1 MPRKKPFS
9 GKQKKHQLQEKRDR
23 KRPDGHHRPPHGPHA
38 GMSHRSRQQS
48 QELLSSEDRNSTSE
62 GEMPEVNAL
71 NQQPMTLGMG
81 KDKQYDPNRFHLH
94 FQKESKSEL
103 AQRKKQ
109 AMQPYEP
116 LPESAQEVDIDDIYQ
131 PGSVLDMPKRPPWD
145 YNISKDK
152 LEQREEQEFRNYL
165 QTIYEKFPS
174 KQLSYFEIN
183 LETWRQLWRVL
194 EMSDI
199 VLLIADIRHP
209 ALHFSPALYDYV
221 IRDLK
226 KHLIL
231 VLNKIDLAPPSLV
244 VAWRSYFKEKFPQL
258 QVVCFTSFPRESQ
271 SSDGI
276 SGFKRRKR
284 GKFTAV
290 GPMQLLKACETISN
304 GKVDLSSWREK
315 IEAEMRGEET
325 LASQVITSNPVEMTL
340 YEEHEAFK
348 DSIITIGCV
357 GHPNVG
363 KSSVM
368 NGLCGHKVVSASRTP
383 GHTKH
388 FQTIFL
394 TPMVKLCD
402 SPGLVFPSLVDKQ
415 FQILS
420 GIYPIAQVQ
429 EPYTAVGYLAQRIP
443 LTQILRIR
451 HPEADGSPEGATGAH
466 WSAYDICEAWAEKR
480 GFITAKAARKDVY
493 RAANNILR
501 MAVDGRLCMCMTP
514 PDYTA
519 QKECWEQHQETFEIG
534 RLQDQHR
541 RVEEDVDREGDKDDD
556 LSDQFTSSGEESDAD
571 VESNDVD
578 RESDSRRRER
588 RRKGQ
593 QEMDSGDDGG
603 ERSKGL
609 RTTNPF
615 DLLMDA

>member
-23 KRPDGHHRPPHGPHA
+23 KRPDRPDGHHRPPHGPHA
-38 GMSHRSRQQS
+38 GMGHRSRQQS

-62 GEMPEVNAL
+62 GEMPEVNVL
-71 NQQPMTLGMG
+71 NQQPNQGMG
-81 KDKQYDPNRFHLH
+81 LDSQYDPNRYHLH
-94 FQKESKSEL
+94 FQKDSKSEL
-103 AQRKKQ
+103 ASRKKR
-109 AMQPYEP
+109 AMQPYDP
-116 LPESAQEVDIDDIYQ
+116 LPESALEVDIDDIYQ
-131 PGSVLDMPKRPPWD
+131 PGSVLDMPKRPSWD
-145 YNISKDK
+145 YNVGKDK
-152 LEQREEQEFRNYL
+152 LEHREEQEFRNYL

-174 KQLSYFEIN
+174 KKLSYFEIN

-199 VLLIADIRHP
+199 VLLITDIRHP

-221 IRDLK
+221 TRDLK

-231 VLNKIDLAPPSLV
+231 VLNKIDLAPPPVV
-244 VAWRSYFKEKFPQL
+244 VAWRSYLKEKFPQL
-258 QVVCFTSFPRESQ
+258 QVICFTSFPRESQ
-271 SSDGI
+271 TPEGGI
-276 SGFKRRKR
+276 SGVSGFKRKKR

-290 GPMQLLKACETISN
+290 GPMQLLQACEMVTRGN
-304 GKVDLSSWREK
+304 VELNSWREK
-315 IEAEMRGEET
+315 IEADMRGEDS
-325 LASQVITSNPVEMTL
+325 LASQVIASNTEEMTM

-348 DSIITIGCV
+348 DGIITIGCV

-368 NGLCGHKVVSASRTP
+368 NGLCGRKVVSASRTP

-394 TPMVKLCD
+394 TPTVKLCD
-402 SPGLVFPSLVDKQ
+402 SPGLTFPSLVDKQ

-420 GIYPIAQVQ
+420 GIYPVAQVQ

-451 HPEADGSPEGATGAH
+451 HPEADGSPEGASGAH
-466 WSAYDICEAWAEKR
+466 WTAFDICEAWAEKR
-480 GFITAKAARKDVY
+480 GFITAKAARKDTY

-514 PDYTA
+514 PGYTA
-519 QKECWEQHQETFEIG
+519 QKEFWEQHQETLEIG

-541 RVEEDVDREGDKDDD
+541 RVEEDLDREGDKEDD
-556 LSDQFTSSGEESDAD
+556 LSDQFTSSGEDSDAD

-578 RESDSRRRER
+578 RESDSRRKER
-588 RRKGQ
+588 RRKGNSS
-593 QEMDSGDDGG
+593 MA
-603 ERSKGL
+603 
-609 RTTNPF
+609 TTNPF